1 MVYYARDVFGNADLM
16 GLLSIAGMLPI
27 MVVSP
32 FCPALFKKF
41 GKRNTMLAGMVISA
55 VSSALILINP
65 KNLVLYLAL
74 SLIKSCGSAPLMS
87 AMYTMAG
94 DIVDYTQWKHGVRTE
109 GIATSVNSIG
119 MKLGTGFGS
128 AILGWMLA
136 WGKYDRTL
144 AVQPDS
150 AITAMIFV
158 SVVLPIIIYST
169 AAIVLIFWDLEK
181 YQPEITKYLTK

>member
-1 MVYYARDVFGNADLM
+1 
-16 GLLSIAGMLPI
+16 
-27 MVVSP
+27 
-32 FCPALFKKF
+32 
-41 GKRNTMLAGMVISA
+41 
-55 VSSALILINP
+55 
-65 KNLVLYLAL
+65 
-74 SLIKSCGSAPLMS
+74 
-87 AMYTMAG
+87 
-94 DIVDYTQWKHGVRTE
+94 
-109 GIATSVNSIG
+109 

-144 AVQPDS
+144 TVQPDS